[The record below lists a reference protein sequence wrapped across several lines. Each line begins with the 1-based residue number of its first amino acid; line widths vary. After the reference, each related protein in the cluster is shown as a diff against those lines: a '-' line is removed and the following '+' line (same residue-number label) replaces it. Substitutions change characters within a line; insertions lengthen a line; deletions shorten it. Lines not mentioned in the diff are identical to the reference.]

1 MATVDCL
8 QANNALLRYPVTMK
22 AHIGRSSTLEVYWV
36 KIISLNLLKTGEEGS
51 GLNPR
56 DQERWQNCY
65 QSQIECLKP
74 PQQVMDLKVNLEHNI
89 SP

>member
-1 MATVDCL
+1 
-8 QANNALLRYPVTMK
+8 MK

-36 KIISLNLLKTGEEGS
+36 KIISLNLLETGEEGS

-56 DQERWQNCY
+56 DQELWQNCY
-65 QSQIECLKP
+65 QSQIECSKR
-74 PQQVMDLKVNLEHNI
+74 PQQVMDLKENLKHNI